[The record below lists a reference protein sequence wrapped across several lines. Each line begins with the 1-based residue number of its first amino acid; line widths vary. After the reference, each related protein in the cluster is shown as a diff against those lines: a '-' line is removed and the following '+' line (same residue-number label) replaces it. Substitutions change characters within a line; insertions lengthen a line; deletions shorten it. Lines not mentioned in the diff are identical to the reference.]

1 MEVQWNLDSLSELKA
16 SILQVQ
22 QEAQQ
27 YDQFVYKNIQQPLNV
42 GWKGTAG
49 GEYQLILAVERIRL
63 QQLTKLLSGLQ
74 EAVAQVE
81 HNYRSCEENIQRELQ
96 WF

>member
-1 MEVQWNLDSLSELKA
+1 MEVQWNLDGLSVLKT
-16 SILQVQ
+16 SIFQLQQ
-22 QEAQQ
+22 DAQQ
-27 YDQFVYKNIQQPLNV
+27 YDQFVFQNVQQPLIE

-63 QQLTKLLSGLQ
+63 QQLAKLLSSLQ

>member
-1 MEVQWNLDSLSELKA
+1 MEAQWNLDSLSELKA

-42 GWKGTAG
+42 GWKGAAG
-49 GEYQLILAVERIRL
+49 GEYQLIMQVERIHL
-63 QQLTKLLSGLQ
+63 KQLAELLSSLQ
-74 EAVAQVE
+74 EAVANVE
-81 HNYRSCEENIQRELQ
+81 NNYRSCEENIQHELQ

>member
-27 YDQFVYKNIQQPLNV
+27 YEQFVFQNVQQPLIE

-49 GEYQLILAVERIRL
+49 GEYQLIMQVERIHL
-63 QQLTKLLSGLQ
+63 KQLAELLSSLQ
-74 EAVAQVE
+74 EAVANVE
-81 HNYRSCEENIQRELQ
+81 NNYRSCEENIQHELQ

>member
-22 QEAQQ
+22 REAQQ
-27 YDQFVYKNIQQPLNV
+27 YDQFVFQNVQQPLIE